1 MGQYR
6 VPRFARWRL
15 HFGTNNNSHEQ
26 KARAIALQAAY
37 RKAEVGHPR
46 DDAPA
51 AGEIK
56 SLGLLDARKEENGV
70 KPAKPFPS
78 YKQ

>member
-1 MGQYR
+1 M
-6 VPRFARWRL
+6 
-15 HFGTNNNSHEQ
+15 
-26 KARAIALQAAY
+26 QAAY